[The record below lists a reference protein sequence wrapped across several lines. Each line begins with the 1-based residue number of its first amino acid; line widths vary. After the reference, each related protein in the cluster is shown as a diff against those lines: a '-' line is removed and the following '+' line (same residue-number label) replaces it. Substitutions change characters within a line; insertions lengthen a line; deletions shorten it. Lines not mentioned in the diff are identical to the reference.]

1 MALPSF
7 VVHKSSLQPHGFLL
21 PTRVNNQS
29 AGPGTDPIATGPQT
43 GRGFLNNVQTED
55 PTGRR
60 FRNNV
65 QIEEAGHI
73 FQSNVQTVMNNNQ
86 FNQSSGRGKS
96 QFGFQRKFAEPEEGN
111 NNIETIQKRNNV
123 SFVTESNAPSTTSS
137 SSVSDPKKKFEGN

>member
-1 MALPSF
+1 MVLPSF

-86 FNQSSGRGKS
+86 FNQSSGRGNS
-96 QFGFQRKFAEPEEGN
+96 QINFQGKFM
-111 NNIETIQKRNNV
+111 
-123 SFVTESNAPSTTSS
+123 SNSEA
-137 SSVSDPKKKFEGN
+137 N